1 MGHFGS
7 KVFVAELALWDEP
20 NVGLKCQYPGP
31 VNVSAITNLDKN
43 FIICNNQEILLR
55 LRFVEMF
62 FIDQLHMLH
71 NQ

>member
-31 VNVSAITNLDKN
+31 VNVSAITNKTR
-43 FIICNNQEILLR
+43 ILSSVTIKK
-55 LRFVEMF
+55 FY
-62 FIDQLHMLH
+62 
-71 NQ
+71 